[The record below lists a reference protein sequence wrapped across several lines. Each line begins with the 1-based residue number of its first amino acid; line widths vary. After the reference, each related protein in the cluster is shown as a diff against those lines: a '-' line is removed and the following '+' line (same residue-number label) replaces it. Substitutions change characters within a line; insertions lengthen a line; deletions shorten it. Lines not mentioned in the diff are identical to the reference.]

1 MTGVLQRLIVRPS
14 RTIGWLVGVWAGAWC
29 TYYALQEIKRGLVLS
44 SRRKKYPLKQRK
56 GERLVSDKDWYGEA
70 DEAERQNIVARFG
83 VMRFAG
89 RYLNVTAE
97 WREQG
102 AWEWI
107 WWKVVHSM
115 IWNRGFGFDGG
126 FTHDLKS
133 PGGLARI
140 ESILPVEPLDIG
152 RLWGQDTNEPAA
164 PRTGVSYTWLGQ
176 STCLIQLHGL
186 TILTDP
192 GFGDQP
198 VACVLS
204 PWRMR
209 PMPCKLRDL
218 KCVDLVLVS
227 HNHFDHLDLSI
238 VQNVSSH
245 AQWIVPTGVGHLLQQ
260 NGVSCERVHELS
272 WWDEWRQPCHVR
284 VRGEAGATSE
294 ASTVEKRELEVAAVP
309 ASHWSA
315 RTLLDTNRSLWNS
328 YAVRCAAQ
336 DKQAATLFFC
346 GDSGYS
352 PLLFSSIGRMYG
364 PFDVASIPI
373 GSYEPRWHLSLQ
385 HMDPHGAVC
394 VARDVGARQ
403 SFGMH
408 WGTWCMSGTYLRE
421 ERR

>member
-1 MTGVLQRLIVRPS
+1 MDVTGVLQRLIVRPS

-164 PRTGVSYTWLGQ
+164 PRTGVSYTWLG
-176 STCLIQLHGL
+176 TKHM
-186 TILTDP
+186 P
-192 GFGDQP
+192 YP
-198 VACVLS
+198 VT
-204 PWRMR
+204 R
-209 PMPCKLRDL
+209 
-218 KCVDLVLVS
+218 S
-227 HNHFDHLDLSI
+227 HNLDRSCLWRSACGQC
-238 VQNVSSH
+238 VESMAYAAYAMQ
-245 AQWIVPTGVGHLLQQ
+245 AARLE

-408 WGTWCMSGTYLRE
+408 WGTWCMSD
-421 ERR
+421 ERWDAPPRDLPASAC